1 MFPQS
6 IPFANDAFNDEPE
19 AVNVWIGNEKSVSSM
34 HKDHYENIFCV
45 AHGEKV
51 FTICPPSDGMFLTES
66 TFPSG
71 VFEKEKIAD
80 GCKWKISRLADNE
93 NNSRN
98 QKVRWIE
105 SDVEYLLPHDDTG
118 VPNDNSRTS
127 EMHYPFLKYANPY
140 RVHGTFFG
148 PSSLLPIAAT
158 DSMIA
163 HYFIYIFLK

>member
-1 MFPQS
+1 MQPFLNRNLFPQF

-51 FTICPPSDGMFLTES
+51 FTICPPSDSLFLTES

-71 VFEKEKIAD
+71 VFEKGKRD
-80 GCKWKISRLADNE
+80 VGYNWKISRDE
-93 NNSRN
+93 NNCSG

-105 SDVEYLLPHDDTG
+105 SNVECMLQHDDTSAQ
-118 VPNDNSRTS
+118 NDNPRTH
-127 EMHYPFLKYANPY
+127 EKHYPFLKYANPY
-140 RVHGTFFG
+140 RVHGAFTVR
-148 PSSLLPIAAT
+148 
-158 DSMIA
+158 A
-163 HYFIYIFLK
+163 HHFLYHDH